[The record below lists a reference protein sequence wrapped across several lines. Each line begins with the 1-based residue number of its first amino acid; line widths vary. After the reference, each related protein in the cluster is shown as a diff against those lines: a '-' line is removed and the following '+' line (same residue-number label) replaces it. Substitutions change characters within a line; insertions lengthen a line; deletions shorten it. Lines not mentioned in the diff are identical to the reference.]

1 MACACGYEHTITL
14 SDDGTAYSFGR
25 NQFGQLGLGHYNV
38 SLATPIP
45 NLPKINLV
53 SCGMYFT
60 VCVDHEGCIW
70 VFGGSGKKTNCR
82 VPQKL
87 LDIPPVLSVAC
98 GSCHTLIITND
109 DNLWSFGNNVYGQL
123 CHGDNGTELLTH
135 CLKKH
140 RF

>member
-1 MACACGYEHTITL
+1 
-14 SDDGTAYSFGR
+14 
-25 NQFGQLGLGHYNV
+25 
-38 SLATPIP
+38 
-45 NLPKINLV
+45 
-53 SCGMYFT
+53 MYFT

-82 VPQKL
+82 PQKL

-98 GSCHTLIITND
+98 GSSHTLIITN
-109 DNLWSFGNNVYGQL
+109 DNLWSFGNNVY
-123 CHGDNGTELLTH
+123 DNYVMETMEPRLLTH